1 MVIGERRF
9 GIMNKTSL
17 SQRIFDIFN
26 VLFMLFM
33 IAVCIYPMLYVLFAS
48 LSDAN
53 ELMAHSG
60 LLFKPL
66 GANLEAY
73 KAVFKN
79 PMILK
84 GYMNTIYIIVF
95 GVSLNVLLTGL
106 GAYFMS
112 QKNVYFQKHITLYI
126 LFTMFFNGGLIP
138 FYLTVKTLGMYNTRL
153 ALIIPTAIN
162 TFNMIIMRTSFQTI
176 PESLK
181 EAAKI
186 DGASHMMIFTKIVL
200 PLSKTIIAVMVLYY
214 GVEHWNAWFNA
225 MIFLNNRDLFPL
237 QLILREILLVNDT
250 SNMVVGQT
258 FADGIFLSETI
269 KYAVVIV
276 ATVPIL
282 AVYPFL
288 QKYFITGVMLGAV
301 KE

>member
-1 MVIGERRF
+1 MPFVQDKRYIEQYYQLDQQ
-9 GIMNKTSL
+9 K
-17 SQRIFDIFN
+17 
-26 VLFMLFM
+26 
-33 IAVCIYPMLYVLFAS
+33 
-48 LSDAN
+48 
-53 ELMAHSG
+53 
-60 LLFKPL
+60 
-66 GANLEAY
+66 EALD
-73 KAVFKN
+73 VW
-79 PMILK
+79 
-84 GYMNTIYIIVF
+84 
-95 GVSLNVLLTGL
+95 GVSDRDKCRLP
-106 GAYFMS
+106 
-112 QKNVYFQKHITLYI
+112 QITLTKEESSEYTKI
-126 LFTMFFNGGLIP
+126 MSDLNIYKDEAVLNFIVGNKPIEEFDSYVEEI
-138 FYLTVKTLGMYNTRL
+138 KRL
-153 ALIIPTAIN
+153 KIDRAIE
-162 TFNMIIMRTSFQTI
+162 IQHIMRTSFQTI
-176 PESLK
+176 PETLK

-237 QLILREILLVNDT
+237 QLILREILLVNNT
-250 SNMVVGQT
+250 SHMVVGQT